1 MNLLTA
7 PTSLG
12 NRPYEDD
19 GTARWTD
26 RGPQRIR
33 EQNLVHRL
41 HARDLGDV
49 PAAPYRDFV
58 RPPGGIRN
66 EDLVLAHVLEIARVI
81 EAQDGFTLVVGG
93 DCSVLLGNLLGLAG
107 RARHPGL
114 VFIDGHTD
122 FNTVETSVTGAVA
135 GMDLALVTGR
145 GTSELARLAG
155 AEPLV
160 RDEDVVT
167 IGVRDQA
174 FRDADFRSATTAA
187 DVLEHLGARPFFVHL
202 DVDALDPS
210 VMPFVD
216 APEPGGL
223 DPDTLV
229 SILRPLVRHPN
240 ALGMEM
246 TIYDPR
252 HDTGGHGAAL
262 LADILERA
270 FAA

>member
-33 EQNLVHRL
+33 EHLVQRL
-41 HARDLGDV
+41 HARDLGEV
-49 PAAPYRDFV
+49 AAAPYRDFV
-58 RPPGGIRN
+58 RPPNGIRN
-66 EDLVLAHVLEIARVI
+66 EDLVLAHVRDVARVI
-81 EAQDGFTLVVGG
+81 EAQDDFTLVLGG
-93 DCSVLLGNLLGLAG
+93 DCSVLLGNLLGLAQKTKN
-107 RARHPGL
+107 PGL

-122 FNTVETSVTGAVA
+122 FNTVETSITGAVA

-145 GTSELARLAG
+145 GTSELARLGGAG
-155 AEPLV
+155 PLV

-167 IGVRDQA
+167 IGVRDEP
-174 FRDADFRSATTAA
+174 FRDASFRSATRAA
-187 DVLEHLGARPFFVHL
+187 EVLEHFGDRPFFVHL

-210 VMPFVD
+210 IMPFVD

-223 DPDTLV
+223 DADTLV
-229 SILRPLVRHPN
+229 SILRPLVRHSN

-252 HDTGGHGAAL
+252 HDAAGRGAAL